1 MPLSTNNIDDRP
13 IKLETEITS
22 QQINA
27 SPAYSI
33 TCDESMDLNDT
44 EQTALLCKDVN
55 YDVQRMYGE
64 RTFVRLFKSQ
74 RNKHQPHGVNSCR
87 WGTHYKGTQKGFV
100 TLLQK
105 SLAQKLPTFHCILHQ
120 EALCVQTSRP
130 ECGGDEPHHPECE

>member
-1 MPLSTNNIDDRP
+1 MLLAGVVVRNFQNKHT
-13 IKLETEITS
+13 
-22 QQINA
+22 A
-27 SPAYSI
+27 FA
-33 TCDESMDLNDT
+33 CDESMDLNDT

-87 WGTHYKGTQKGFV
+87 WGSHYKGTQKGFV

-105 SLAQKLPTFHCILHQ
+105 PLAQKLLTFHCVLHQ

-130 ECGGDEPHHPECE
+130 ECGGDEPHHPDCE